1 MTPPAPL
8 APSPLVPS
16 PLVLVIDDDPAL
28 RDSIAF
34 LVTSVGYECR
44 CFASAEEFL
53 REWRDDAPACLVADV
68 RMPGMSGLELQKMLN
83 EDGSSLGVIFVTGH
97 GDVPMAVRA
106 MRGGAIDFLQKPF
119 NDQLLLD
126 RIREAL
132 AHSTATRTVAAERAA
147 VEARLAR
154 LTGRERDVLAQVVA
168 GKANKQIAA
177 ELDISIKTVEVHR
190 HNVMEKMEAASVAE
204 LARSVGGLL

>member
-1 MTPPAPL
+1 MPDSA
-8 APSPLVPS
+8 
-16 PLVLVIDDDPAL
+16 PLVLVVDDDPAM

-34 LVTSVGYECR
+34 LVTSVGYDCR
-44 CFASAEEFL
+44 SFTSAEEFL
-53 REWRDDAPACLVADV
+53 RDWQDDRPACLLVDI
-68 RMPGMSGLELQKMLN
+68 RMSGMSGLDLQNRLAEAK
-83 EDGSSLGVIFVTGH
+83 SSLGVVFVTGH

-126 RIREAL
+126 RIREAIDV
-132 AHSTATRTVAAERAA
+132 SIATRKVAAERSSI
-147 VEARLAR
+147 EARLAR
-154 LTGRERDVLAQVVA
+154 LTGREREVLDLVVA
-168 GKANKQIAA
+168 GKANNQIAA

-204 LARSVGGLL
+204 LARLI

>member
-1 MTPPAPL
+1 MPDSA
-8 APSPLVPS
+8 
-16 PLVLVIDDDPAL
+16 PLVLVVDDDPAM

-34 LVTSVGYECR
+34 LVTSVGYDCR
-44 CFASAEEFL
+44 SFTSAEEFL
-53 REWRDDAPACLVADV
+53 RDWQDDRPACLLVDI
-68 RMPGMSGLELQKMLN
+68 RMSGMSGLDLQNRLAESK
-83 EDGSSLGVIFVTGH
+83 SSLGVIFVTGH

-132 AHSTATRTVAAERAA
+132 DVSIATWAAAAEHAA
-147 VEARLAR
+147 VEARRAR
-154 LTGRERDVLAQVVA
+154 LTAREREVLELVVA

-177 ELDISIKTVEVHR
+177 ELNISIKTVEVHR

-204 LARSVGGLL
+204 LARLV

>member
-1 MTPPAPL
+1 MSE
-8 APSPLVPS
+8 PSPI
-16 PLVLVIDDDPAL
+16 VLVVDDDPAL

-34 LVTSVGYECR
+34 LVGSVGYDCR
-44 CFASAEEFL
+44 SFASAELFL
-53 REWRDDAPACLVADV
+53 KEWRDDRPACLIADV
-68 RMPGMSGLELQKMLN
+68 RMPGMSGLELQKILT
-83 EDGSSLGVIFVTGH
+83 EKASSLGVIFVTGH

-119 NDQLLLD
+119 DDQLLLD
-126 RIREAL
+126 RIHEAL
-132 AHSTATRTVAAERAA
+132 QRSTRARKSAEEQNA

-154 LTGRERDVLAQVVA
+154 LTPREHDVLVLVVA

-190 HNVMEKMEAASVAE
+190 HNVMDKMETASLAE
-204 LARSVGGLL
+204 LAALMAGRVSG

>member
-1 MTPPAPL
+1 MTD
-8 APSPLVPS
+8 VS
-16 PLVLVIDDDPAL
+16 PLVLVVDDDPAL

-34 LVTSVGYECR
+34 LVTSVGYDCR

-53 REWRDDAPACLVADV
+53 GDWRDDRPACLVADV
-68 RMPGMSGLELQKMLN
+68 RMPGMSGLELQKRLA
-83 EDGSSLGVIFVTGH
+83 ESKSGLGVIFVTGH

-126 RIREAL
+126 RVREAL
-132 AHSTATRTVAAERAA
+132 AHSAATRATAAERAL
-147 VEARLAR
+147 VETRLAR
-154 LTGRERDVLAQVVA
+154 LTARERDVLRQVVA

-177 ELDISIKTVEVHR
+177 DLDISIKTVEVHR
-190 HNVMEKMEAASVAE
+190 HNVMDKMEAASVAE
-204 LARSVGGLL
+204 LARSVGDRL

>member
-1 MTPPAPL
+1 MPDSA
-8 APSPLVPS
+8 
-16 PLVLVIDDDPAL
+16 PLVLVVDDDPAM

-34 LVTSVGYECR
+34 LVTSVGYDCR
-44 CFASAEEFL
+44 SFTSAEEFL
-53 REWRDDAPACLVADV
+53 RNWQDDRPACLLVDI
-68 RMPGMSGLELQKMLN
+68 RMSGMSGLDLQNRLAEAK
-83 EDGSSLGVIFVTGH
+83 SSLGVVFVTGH

-126 RIREAL
+126 RIREAIDV
-132 AHSTATRTVAAERAA
+132 SIATRKVAAERSSI
-147 VEARLAR
+147 EARLAR
-154 LTGRERDVLAQVVA
+154 LTGREREVLDLVVA

-204 LARSVGGLL
+204 LARLI

>member
-1 MTPPAPL
+1 MPDPA
-8 APSPLVPS
+8 
-16 PLVLVIDDDPAL
+16 PLVLVVDDDPAM
-28 RDSIAF
+28 RESIAF
-34 LVTSVGYECR
+34 LVTSVGYDCR
-44 CFASAEEFL
+44 SFTSAEEFL
-53 REWRDDAPACLVADV
+53 RDWQDDRPACLLVDI
-68 RMPGMSGLELQKMLN
+68 RMSGMSGLDLQNRLAEAK
-83 EDGSSLGVIFVTGH
+83 SSLGVIFVTGH

-126 RIREAL
+126 RIREAIDV
-132 AHSTATRTVAAERAA
+132 SIATRKVAAERSSI
-147 VEARLAR
+147 EARLAR
-154 LTGRERDVLAQVVA
+154 LTGREREVLDLVVA

-204 LARSVGGLL
+204 LARLI

>member
-1 MTPPAPL
+1 MPDSA
-8 APSPLVPS
+8 
-16 PLVLVIDDDPAL
+16 PLVLVVDDDPAM

-34 LVTSVGYECR
+34 LVTSVGYDCR
-44 CFASAEEFL
+44 SFTSAEEFL
-53 REWRDDAPACLVADV
+53 RDWQDDRPACLLVDI
-68 RMPGMSGLELQKMLN
+68 RMSGMSGLDLQNRLAEAK
-83 EDGSSLGVIFVTGH
+83 SSLGVVFVTGH

-126 RIREAL
+126 RIREAIDV
-132 AHSTATRTVAAERAA
+132 SIATRKVAAERSSI
-147 VEARLAR
+147 EARLAR
-154 LTGRERDVLAQVVA
+154 LTGREREVLDLVVA

-204 LARSVGGLL
+204 LARLI

>member
-1 MTPPAPL
+1 MPDSA
-8 APSPLVPS
+8 
-16 PLVLVIDDDPAL
+16 PLVLVVDDDPAM

-34 LVTSVGYECR
+34 LVSSVGYDCR
-44 CFASAEEFL
+44 SFTSAEEFL
-53 REWRDDAPACLVADV
+53 RDWQDDRPACLLVDI
-68 RMPGMSGLELQKMLN
+68 RMSGMSGLDLQNRLTQAK
-83 EDGSSLGVIFVTGH
+83 SSLGVIFVTGH

-106 MRGGAIDFLQKPF
+106 MRSGAIDFLQKPF
-119 NDQLLLD
+119 NDQLLLE
-126 RIREAL
+126 RIREAIDV
-132 AHSTATRTVAAERAA
+132 SIATRKVAAERSS

-154 LTGRERDVLAQVVA
+154 LTPREREVLDLVVA

-204 LARSVGGLL
+204 LARRVGGCL

>member
-1 MTPPAPL
+1 MPDSA
-8 APSPLVPS
+8 
-16 PLVLVIDDDPAL
+16 PLVLVVDDDPAM

-34 LVTSVGYECR
+34 LVTSVGYDCR
-44 CFASAEEFL
+44 SFTSAEEFL
-53 REWRDDAPACLVADV
+53 RDWQDDRPACLLVDI
-68 RMPGMSGLELQKMLN
+68 RMSGMSGLDLQNRLAEAK
-83 EDGSSLGVIFVTGH
+83 SSLGVVFVTGH

-126 RIREAL
+126 RIREAIDV
-132 AHSTATRTVAAERAA
+132 SIATRKVAAERSSI
-147 VEARLAR
+147 EARLAR
-154 LTGRERDVLAQVVA
+154 LTGREREVLDLVVA

-177 ELDISIKTVEVHR
+177 ELDISIKTVEVLR

-204 LARSVGGLL
+204 LARLI